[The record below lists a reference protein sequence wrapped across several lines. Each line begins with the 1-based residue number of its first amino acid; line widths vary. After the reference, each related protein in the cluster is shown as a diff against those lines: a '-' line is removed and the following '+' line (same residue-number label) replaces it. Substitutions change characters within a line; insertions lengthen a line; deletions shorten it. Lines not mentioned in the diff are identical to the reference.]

1 MPEQPTASDDDSSNL
16 SIIVGT
22 IGAGVAVMV
31 VSAIVVLL
39 VYFFR

>member
-1 MPEQPTASDDDSSNL
+1 MPEQLTASDDSSNW

-31 VSAIVVLL
+31 VSATVVLL